1 MPARPRQHA
10 ICAYGLPFAP
20 QRRQSSGM
28 RLSDLEA
35 ACAHRPFLP
44 PRHGLG
50 TSAHVLRPHG
60 HEKCSTHICK
70 DAQST
75 RHPPQRGTSGHRQS
89 LEHRGGVE
97 GEGKSKG
104 EDDLREC
111 TAHFERDRRR
121 SKGQRR
127 QPLRGTR
134 RSCLRSR
141 ALGEGEGRAGCK
153 HVRKLSAQVTGRVKV
168 RVQEMEKVDRSVG
181 WRTISSTAMVFEGPR
196 PMVRRTAAE
205 SSAAAAPLATPRP
218 CCTKD
223 PQALPAGQCMA
234 GVAGAERG
242 ECDEGEGSG

>member
-1 MPARPRQHA
+1 M
-10 ICAYGLPFAP
+10 
-20 QRRQSSGM
+20 
-28 RLSDLEA
+28 
-35 ACAHRPFLP
+35 
-44 PRHGLG
+44 
-50 TSAHVLRPHG
+50 
-60 HEKCSTHICK
+60 
-70 DAQST
+70 
-75 RHPPQRGTSGHRQS
+75 
-89 LEHRGGVE
+89 E

-127 QPLRGTR
+127 QPLRTR

-205 SSAAAAPLATPRP
+205 SSAAAAPLGHATPMLYVGSP
-218 CCTKD
+218 S
-223 PQALPAGQCMA
+223 
-234 GVAGAERG
+234 VA
-242 ECDEGEGSG
+242 SGPMHGWGGWGRARRMR